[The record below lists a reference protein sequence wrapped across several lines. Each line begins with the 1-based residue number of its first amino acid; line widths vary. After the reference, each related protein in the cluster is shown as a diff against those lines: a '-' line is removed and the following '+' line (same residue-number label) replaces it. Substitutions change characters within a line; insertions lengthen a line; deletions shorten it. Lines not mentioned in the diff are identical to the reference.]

1 MAASNHTNLQASGP
15 QGQQLSVQHT
25 STDSPILPAA
35 NLLQLQQIDP
45 TLVQWVVKQTEIE
58 ADHRRSENSRVNTY
72 IFVERISGVVA
83 GAGVAVLGF
92 LVGAYLVVNGH
103 EWAGV
108 ALCGTTLATIV
119 AVLVTKRHSSQTD
132 GAQPATKA
140 KRPARR

>member
-35 NLLQLQQIDP
+35 NLQQLQQIDP
-45 TLVQWVVKQTEIE
+45 ALVQWVVNQTEIE
-58 ADHRRSENSRVNTY
+58 ASHRRRENARVNT
-72 IFVERISGVVA
+72 FVFIERVSGVVA

-92 LVGAYLVVNGH
+92 LVGAYLVMNGH

-108 ALCGTTLATIV
+108 ALCGSTLATIV
-119 AVLVTKRHSSQTD
+119 AVLVTKQSASKPEAADSTSK
-132 GAQPATKA
+132 P
-140 KRPARR
+140 KRPAKK